1 MLFYKISKL
10 VNNINMLD
18 KRSKS
23 ALRFFVEECS
33 EGSYKILETE
43 DIIKHL
49 PKSFKADE
57 VAVAQIA
64 KYLENGEYIS
74 VKYSD
79 DQQYCLCPLPFG
91 RQFIENA
98 DQEEKNKR
106 QGRRARLKNS
116 IGYFF
121 CSLFGA
127 FFGTLIFY
135 IL

>member
-1 MLFYKISKL
+1 
-10 VNNINMLD
+10 MLD
-18 KRSKS
+18 KRSKI
-23 ALRFFVEECS
+23 ALKYFVRECS
-33 EGSYKILETE
+33 EGSYKILETD
-43 DIIKHL
+43 DIIAHL
-49 PKSFKADE
+49 PKKFKADPQ
-57 VAVAQIA
+57 VIAQIV

-106 QGRRARLKNS
+106 QGRRVRLKNN

>member
-1 MLFYKISKL
+1 
-10 VNNINMLD
+10 MLD

-57 VAVAQIA
+57 VAVAQIV

-79 DQQYCLCPLPFG
+79 AQQYCLCPLPFG
-91 RQFIENA
+91 RQFIENF
-98 DQEEKNKR
+98 DQEEKRKKQNKFF
-106 QGRRARLKNS
+106 ALKNGLSAFLGS
-116 IGYFF
+116 I
-121 CSLFGA
+121 LGA
-127 FFGTLIFY
+127 LLGTLIYYMF
-135 IL
+135 